1 MWQNFFTKCAMDLD
15 QKLDKFLESMLELR
29 KSQAETSK
37 QIKENGKQIQELRKS
52 QAQTDEQMKR
62 TDEQMKR
69 TDEQMKRT
77 DERMKRTDEQMKR
90 TDERMKR
97 TDEQMKRTDEQMKRT
112 DEQMKRTDE
121 QMKRTDE
128 QMKRTDEQMAK
139 LQAEASE
146 QIKKTGKEVERV
158 STLLGNMGINTGSFA
173 EEFFY
178 RSLQANPRLGNIF
191 FDSIERR
198 YRPVKGGTDYDIVL
212 KNGTSIGLI
221 EVKYNAHPEH
231 VREIKEKKI
240 KQFRGQVHE
249 FPHFQLYFGLASMI
263 TSEKLIENAK
273 KEGIFLLTQKGEHLE
288 VVNQE
293 VRSF

>member
-1 MWQNFFTKCAMDLD
+1 MLLKILFTKLIMDLD
-15 QKLDKFLESMLELR
+15 QKLDKFLESMQELRESIRELR
-29 KSQAETSK
+29 KSQAETSE
-37 QIKENGKQIQELRKS
+37 QIKENGEQIQELRKS
-52 QAQTDEQMKR
+52 QAQ

-112 DEQMKRTDE
+112 DEQM
-121 QMKRTDE
+121 
-128 QMKRTDEQMAK
+128 AK

-158 STLLGNMGINTGSFA
+158 STLLGNMGITTGSFA

-178 RSLQANPRLGNIF
+178 RSLQANPRLGNIL

-212 KNGTSIGLI
+212 KNGTCIGLI
-221 EVKYNAHPEH
+221 EVKYNAHPEQ

-273 KEGIFLLTQKGEHLE
+273 EEGIFLLTQKGEHLE

>member
-1 MWQNFFTKCAMDLD
+1 MDLD

-37 QIKENGKQIQELRKS
+37 QIKENGEQIQELRKS
-52 QAQTDEQMKR
+52 QAQTDEQMKK
-62 TDEQMKR
+62 TD
-69 TDEQMKRT
+69 
-77 DERMKRTDEQMKR
+77 
-90 TDERMKR
+90 
-97 TDEQMKRTDEQMKRT
+97 
-112 DEQMKRTDE
+112 
-121 QMKRTDE
+121 
-128 QMKRTDEQMAK
+128 
-139 LQAEASE
+139 E

-178 RSLQANPRLGNIF
+178 RSLQANPRLGNIL

-212 KNGTSIGLI
+212 KNGTCIGLI
-221 EVKYNAHPEH
+221 EVKYNAHPEQ
-231 VREIKEKKI
+231 VREIKERKI
-240 KQFRGQVHE
+240 KQLRGQVHE

>member
-1 MWQNFFTKCAMDLD
+1 MLLKILFTKLIMDLD
-15 QKLDKFLESMLELR
+15 QKLDKFLESMQELRESIRELR
-29 KSQAETSK
+29 KSQAETS
-37 QIKENGKQIQELRKS
+37 
-52 QAQTDEQMKR
+52 
-62 TDEQMKR
+62 
-69 TDEQMKRT
+69 
-77 DERMKRTDEQMKR
+77 
-90 TDERMKR
+90 
-97 TDEQMKRTDEQMKRT
+97 EQMKRTDEQMKRT

-121 QMKRTDE
+121 QMKKSDE
-128 QMKRTDEQMAK
+128 K
-139 LQAEASE
+139 L
-146 QIKKTGKEVERV
+146 ERIGV
-158 STLLGNMGINTGSFA
+158 RLGNMGITTGSFA

-178 RSLQANPRLGNIF
+178 RSLQLNPRLGNIF

-198 YRPVKGGTDYDIVL
+198 YRQVKGGTDYDIVL

-231 VREIKEKKI
+231 VREIKERKI

>member
-1 MWQNFFTKCAMDLD
+1 MLLKILFTKLIMDLD
-15 QKLDKFLESMLELR
+15 QKLDKFLESMQELRESIRELR
-29 KSQAETSK
+29 KSQAETSE
-37 QIKENGKQIQELRKS
+37 QIKENGEQIQELRKS
-52 QAQTDEQMKR
+52 QAQTD
-62 TDEQMKR
+62 
-69 TDEQMKRT
+69 
-77 DERMKRTDEQMKR
+77 
-90 TDERMKR
+90 
-97 TDEQMKRTDEQMKRT
+97 
-112 DEQMKRTDE
+112 
-121 QMKRTDE
+121 
-128 QMKRTDEQMAK
+128 
-139 LQAEASE
+139 E

-173 EEFFY
+173 EEFFF
-178 RSLQANPRLGNIF
+178 RSLESNPRLGNIL

-212 KNGTSIGLI
+212 KNGTCIGLI
-221 EVKYNAHPEH
+221 EVKYNAHPEQ

-240 KQFRGQVHE
+240 KQLRGQVHE

>member
-1 MWQNFFTKCAMDLD
+1 MDLD

-37 QIKENGKQIQELRKS
+37 QIKENGEQIQELRKS
-52 QAQTDEQMKR
+52 QAQTDEQMK
-62 TDEQMKR
+62 
-69 TDEQMKRT
+69 
-77 DERMKRTDEQMKR
+77 
-90 TDERMKR
+90 
-97 TDEQMKRTDEQMKRT
+97 
-112 DEQMKRTDE
+112 
-121 QMKRTDE
+121 
-128 QMKRTDEQMAK
+128 
-139 LQAEASE
+139 
-146 QIKKTGKEVERV
+146 KTGEEIKRV
-158 STLLGNMGINTGSFA
+158 TNLLGNMGINTGSFA

-178 RSLQANPRLGNIF
+178 RSLQLNPRLGNIL

-212 KNGTSIGLI
+212 KNGTCIGLI
-221 EVKYNAHPEH
+221 EVKYNAHPEQ
-231 VREIKEKKI
+231 VKEIKERKI
-240 KQFRGQVHE
+240 KQLRGQVHE
-249 FPHFQLYFGLASMI
+249 FPQFQLYFGLASMI

>member
-1 MWQNFFTKCAMDLD
+1 MDLD
-15 QKLDKFLESMLELR
+15 QRLNKLLDSIVELR
-29 KSQAETSK
+29 NSQAETSK
-37 QIKENGKQIQELRKS
+37 QIKENGEQIQELRKS
-52 QAQTDEQMKR
+52 QAQTDEQMKK
-62 TDEQMKR
+62 TDEKMKE
-69 TDEQMKRT
+69 TGEEIKRVT
-77 DERMKRTDEQMKR
+77 N
-90 TDERMKR
+90 
-97 TDEQMKRTDEQMKRT
+97 
-112 DEQMKRTDE
+112 
-121 QMKRTDE
+121 
-128 QMKRTDEQMAK
+128 
-139 LQAEASE
+139 
-146 QIKKTGKEVERV
+146 
-158 STLLGNMGINTGSFA
+158 LLGNMGINTGSFA

-212 KNGTSIGLI
+212 KNGTCIGLI
-221 EVKYNAHPEH
+221 EVKYNAHPEQ

-240 KQFRGQVHE
+240 KQLRGQVHE